1 MNLSDINALGGSY
14 AAGDVFGTRYSAVQL
29 EITKPTL
36 PAGMEADYSV
46 ATIIWQLRQDG
57 SGDYDYVNGVVTHVH

>member
-1 MNLSDINALGGSY
+1 
-14 AAGDVFGTRYSAVQL
+14 
-29 EITKPTL
+29 
-36 PAGMEADYSV
+36 MEADYSV